1 MAREPVCNRGSMP
14 RSYLLRHAK
23 SSWKDRSLSDR
34 DRPLV
39 GRGRR
44 AARAMAVHMEAE
56 GIRPDL
62 VLCSPARRTREA
74 LECLGTAL
82 GHGVEARFDEEL
94 YGAGEAE
101 LFGLLRALGDEVQ
114 SVVVVGHNRGT
125 SRKILQ
131 AKTRTRSF
139 AGLFEAAE
147 GIRTLDL
154 LHGKQNLSFRSARI
168 SPANGRVLVCGCLAP
183 IPRLSTR
190 VHGGLG
196 SEWVVTNRD
205 SGRPH
210 RPEAM
215 LLR

>member
-14 RSYLLRHAK
+14 RVYLLRHAK
-23 SSWKDRSLSDR
+23 SSWKDRSLADR
-34 DRPLV
+34 DRPLA

-62 VLCSPARRTREA
+62 VLCSPARRTRET

-114 SVVVVGHNRGT
+114 SVVVIGHNPGLEDLAVALASEGAELARLREKYPT
-125 SRKILQ
+125 AALATIDLP
-131 AKTRTRSF
+131 ADTWAAITRRS
-139 AGLFEAAE
+139 GELV
-147 GIRTLDL
+147 GYVRPRDLD
-154 LHGKQNLSFRSARI
+154 
-168 SPANGRVLVCGCLAP
+168 
-183 IPRLSTR
+183 
-190 VHGGLG
+190 
-196 SEWVVTNRD
+196 
-205 SGRPH
+205 
-210 RPEAM
+210 
-215 LLR
+215 